1 MALPPLSQIVH
12 YSKWFPASSVDI
24 GVPDPAGYNGG
35 QRNLQWKNP
44 TESGT
49 AGGIQR
55 RDFTRAI
62 MLHSPGVWN
71 LNGTKLGEY
80 GAVIP
85 LGGTYYPLLSN
96 GKTGPAISSIRL
108 RPAEGV
114 ILMKQPL

>member
-1 MALPPLSQIVH
+1 
-12 YSKWFPASSVDI
+12 
-24 GVPDPAGYNGG
+24 
-35 QRNLQWKNP
+35 
-44 TESGT
+44 
-49 AGGIQR
+49 
-55 RDFTRAI
+55 

-114 ILMKQPL
+114 VLMKQPL